1 MNSPD
6 FLTVAREA
14 AREAGSVLTSYL
26 ARGVAV
32 EYKGRADVVTAADRT
47 AEQVIVE
54 RLRRHFPAHSIVA
67 EEGGG
72 IDQGSDYVWH
82 IDPLDGTT
90 NFAHGLPHF
99 CTSIGLEKAGEGVV
113 GVVYQPTMGELFS
126 AERGSGA
133 FLNSRR
139 IKPSAVSSL
148 EEGLFATGFPPATR
162 SRSTNVYYFHQFSTL
177 THGARRTGSAALD
190 LAYVAAGRFEGFW
203 EFGLKSWDVSAGAT
217 ILKEAGGAVSD
228 MQGGPYRSGVG
239 NIAASNG
246 RVHQEMVELF
256 DKIAKGDLTVP
267 VPPLGSRQS
276 GLTN

>member
-1 MNSPD
+1 
-6 FLTVAREA
+6 
-14 AREAGSVLTSYL
+14 
-26 ARGVAV
+26 
-32 EYKGRADVVTAADRT
+32 
-47 AEQVIVE
+47 
-54 RLRRHFPAHSIVA
+54 
-67 EEGGG
+67 
-72 IDQGSDYVWH
+72 
-82 IDPLDGTT
+82 
-90 NFAHGLPHF
+90 
-99 CTSIGLEKAGEGVV
+99 
-113 GVVYQPTMGELFS
+113 
-126 AERGSGA
+126 
-133 FLNSRR
+133 
-139 IKPSAVSSL
+139 
-148 EEGLFATGFPPATR
+148 
-162 SRSTNVYYFHQFSTL
+162 L